1 MKKNILSLFTRFAEL
16 CVLLLFVG
24 CEELTELSDDLTP
37 PTILITTELS
47 DIVSDTVI
55 ITVMVNDD
63 IGIDKVELWV
73 DGVNTNIIDDT
84 EPYSLEWNTTT
95 YEDNS
100 SHILVVR
107 VYDTSGNTADSDPIS
122 LTVNNMPSFNLEP
135 SFQSV
140 GIDSEASL
148 SIELQRLKEPI
159 FGITMQVNYDSSIL
173 SFNDSTG
180 FIAGEYFD
188 NQEIVFVNGEVSSI
202 YMGFSIQQG
211 GIEVSGSG
219 TLCTLIFTGESA
231 GTSEIA
237 ISLSNIHY
245 FDSNGNEISIGDF
258 ELVPAI
264 ITVIS

>member
-1 MKKNILSLFTRFAEL
+1 MKILYLFPKIAIL
-16 CVLLLFVG
+16 CFLLFSMN
-24 CEELTELSDDLTP
+24 CEQLTEDTVP
-37 PTILITTELS
+37 PTILITTEFS
-47 DIVSDTVI
+47 DTVSDTVI

-73 DGVNTNIIDDT
+73 DGVNTNIIDDA
-84 EPYSLEWNTTT
+84 EPYSLEWNTKI

-122 LTVNNMPSFNLEP
+122 LTVNNVTSFNLEP
-135 SFQSV
+135 SFQTI
-140 GIDSEASL
+140 GMESEASL
-148 SIELQRLKEPI
+148 NIELQRLKVPI
-159 FGITMQVNYDSSIL
+159 FGITMQVNYDASIL
-173 SFNDSTG
+173 SFNDTTG
-180 FIAGEYFD
+180 FSAGEFFD
-188 NQEIVFVNGEVSSI
+188 NQEIVFVNEEASTI

-211 GIEVSGSG
+211 GSDVSGSG
-219 TLCTLIFTGESA
+219 TICTLIFKGKSA

-258 ELVPAI
+258 ELVNAM
-264 ITVIS
+264 ITVSS